1 MKRNTSSTEII
12 IPEVVTILD
21 NVPFTTREQFRIPVK
36 ECVQFHS
43 KALPENQ
50 VLSNHYDCIIRY
62 RDCEFYS
69 VEQLFLALTY
79 SENSNI
85 LREIM
90 KCKSGIEAKGLC
102 RKKYKDMRDNDF
114 RVKEYRIIAL
124 CHLYKYLSV
133 KEYRDRLRETGDM
146 ILVECPSGSDR
157 SFGMV
162 QNMETNIFEGSNC
175 SGRTTMIVRDMMRK
189 LEDEAICEREKEL
202 GRRLNDEE
210 REAVVVE
217 VCDRVRAKFDADP
230 VMLKYSRRVFE
241 FIEDENIPK
250 VKERRPNFKKV
261 PELNKGR
268 CLVQSFGHYRGAL
281 GRS

>member
-90 KCKSGIEAKGLC
+90 KCKSGIEAKGC
-102 RKKYKDMRDNDF
+102 VERSI
-114 RVKEYRIIAL
+114 RI
-124 CHLYKYLSV
+124 
-133 KEYRDRLRETGDM
+133 
-146 ILVECPSGSDR
+146 
-157 SFGMV
+157 
-162 QNMETNIFEGSNC
+162 
-175 SGRTTMIVRDMMRK
+175 
-189 LEDEAICEREKEL
+189 
-202 GRRLNDEE
+202 
-210 REAVVVE
+210 
-217 VCDRVRAKFDADP
+217 
-230 VMLKYSRRVFE
+230 
-241 FIEDENIPK
+241 
-250 VKERRPNFKKV
+250 
-261 PELNKGR
+261 
-268 CLVQSFGHYRGAL
+268 
-281 GRS
+281 